1 MKLKK
6 AALWYK
12 ETFGDFYLEIQRHPI
27 PELEQVNSGLIEMS
41 RETGIPFS
49 RYQ

>member
-1 MKLKK
+1 LAGEVPQHILAGRMDDAKK

-27 PELEQVNSGLIEMS
+27 
-41 RETGIPFS
+41 R
-49 RYQ
+49 